1 MPFVQKFCQGR
12 VKGTLP
18 FAIHRSVSINQAG
31 IYDKDM
37 VTDKQKKN
45 LIRNEEL
52 TPKERRERARKA
64 GIASAKARA
73 ARKPFKEMAKAVNQ
87 EDRQKIM
94 NTLVLEAE
102 GGSLPHMEL
111 FLKLLGEHP
120 SQDTQLADKTISI
133 SIGGEPDEYAD

>member
-1 MPFVQKFCQGR
+1 
-12 VKGTLP
+12 
-18 FAIHRSVSINQAG
+18 
-31 IYDKDM
+31 M

-45 LIRNEEL
+45 LIRNKDL

-64 GIASAKARA
+64 GRASAKARA

-94 NTLVLEAE
+94 NAIVTEAE

-120 SQDTQLADKTISI
+120 SQDMQLADKTISI
-133 SIGGEPDEYAD
+133 SIGGESDEYAD